1 MLLAL
6 AQGVANATAAL
17 VLKAKNIASQSPD
30 TKAQSKM
37 ITAAKE
43 TARTTSQLVA
53 CVKVVVPSITS
64 HMCQEQVVEAAKL
77 VATAVDDTESACK
90 VSEFASVTNIY
101 LLLTLSI
108 VDQKKRLLELIKWSP
123 KGKFFGLLSK
133 SLVYFSKEMF
143 GDQSVLVIFAGI
155 AQELYGSSTHHC
167 KQAFWLLSLIPKGI
181 NNNQH
186 FLDTT
191 LLF

>member
-108 VDQKKRLLELIKWSP
+108 VDQKKRLLSNDHLREN
-123 KGKFFGLLSK
+123 
-133 SLVYFSKEMF
+133 SLVFYRNLSCISLRKCLEI
-143 GDQSVLVIFAGI
+143 SL
-155 AQELYGSSTHHC
+155 
-167 KQAFWLLSLIPKGI
+167 FW
-181 NNNQH
+181 
-186 FLDTT
+186 
-191 LLF
+191 

>member
-6 AQGVANATAAL
+6 AQGVANTTAAL

-90 VSEFASVTNIY
+90 VSEFASVTNIC
-101 LLLTLSI
+101 LLLRLSI
-108 VDQKKRLLELIKWSP
+108 VDQKKRLLELIK
-123 KGKFFGLLSK
+123 
-133 SLVYFSKEMF
+133 
-143 GDQSVLVIFAGI
+143 
-155 AQELYGSSTHHC
+155 
-167 KQAFWLLSLIPKGI
+167 
-181 NNNQH
+181 
-186 FLDTT
+186 
-191 LLF
+191 

>member
-108 VDQKKRLLELIKWSP
+108 VDQKKRLLELIKINDH
-123 KGKFFGLLSK
+123 LREN
-133 SLVYFSKEMF
+133 SLVFYRNLSCISLRKCLEI
-143 GDQSVLVIFAGI
+143 SL
-155 AQELYGSSTHHC
+155 
-167 KQAFWLLSLIPKGI
+167 FW
-181 NNNQH
+181 
-186 FLDTT
+186 
-191 LLF
+191 

>member
-101 LLLTLSI
+101 LLLILSI
-108 VDQKKRLLELIKWSP
+108 VDQKKRLLELIK
-123 KGKFFGLLSK
+123 
-133 SLVYFSKEMF
+133 
-143 GDQSVLVIFAGI
+143 
-155 AQELYGSSTHHC
+155 
-167 KQAFWLLSLIPKGI
+167 
-181 NNNQH
+181 
-186 FLDTT
+186 
-191 LLF
+191 

>member
-90 VSEFASVTNIY
+90 VSEVPRVTNIY
-101 LLLTLSI
+101 LLTLSI
-108 VDQKKRLLELIKWSP
+108 VDQKKRL
-123 KGKFFGLLSK
+123 
-133 SLVYFSKEMF
+133 
-143 GDQSVLVIFAGI
+143 
-155 AQELYGSSTHHC
+155 
-167 KQAFWLLSLIPKGI
+167 
-181 NNNQH
+181 
-186 FLDTT
+186 
-191 LLF
+191 